1 MIYKYEMACKEA
13 GMSEE
18 EIRRNR
24 QVFDTDYKQL
34 KRMNERKYSSGFE
47 FVSAD
52 FAVNGDGDAAS
63 FDIPDEFDLEESFI
77 HKCDLE
83 RLSEVLDLL
92 SDEDRCFILD
102 AFNTEFKTIT
112 TLAEKYG
119 ITWYVAKTRKEK
131 LLALLRENFL
141 G

>member
-18 EIRRNR
+18 EIRRIR

-34 KRMNERKYSSGFE
+34 KCMNDRKYSSGFE

-52 FAVNGDGDAAS
+52 FAVNGNEDAAS
-63 FDIPDEFDLEESFI
+63 FDIPDEFDLEESII

-102 AFNTEFKTIT
+102 AFNTEIKTIT
-112 TLAEKYG
+112 ALAEKYG
-119 ITWYVAKTRKEK
+119 ITRYAAKTRKEK